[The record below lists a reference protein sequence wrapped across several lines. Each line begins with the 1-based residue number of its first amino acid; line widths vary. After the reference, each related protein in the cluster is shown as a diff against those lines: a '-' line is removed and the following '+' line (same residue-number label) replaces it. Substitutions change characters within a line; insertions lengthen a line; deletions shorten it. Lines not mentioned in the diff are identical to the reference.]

1 MRLQSWPLALLGLV
15 VLLLLG
21 RGLVEGPAE
30 EKEQAARP
38 EMPFLAVQLPQ
49 AQEEPLPVS
58 ERKTAEKGETGY
70 AVIAFRMPVLCT
82 CDRNG
87 MPLTGRTWRK
97 TVYLVCPPE
106 GVPG

>member
-1 MRLQSWPLALLGLV
+1 MRLRDWALAGLGLLVFFLLGF
-15 VLLLLG
+15 
-21 RGLVEGPAE
+21 GLVEGPAE
-30 EKEQAARP
+30 EREQARQVEVP
-38 EMPFLAVQLPQ
+38 CYAVQLPQ
-49 AQEEPLPVS
+49 AQDEPLPVGS
-58 ERKTAEKGETGY
+58 RRVLQKNEAGMTVTVSRL
-70 AVIAFRMPVLCT
+70 PVLCT